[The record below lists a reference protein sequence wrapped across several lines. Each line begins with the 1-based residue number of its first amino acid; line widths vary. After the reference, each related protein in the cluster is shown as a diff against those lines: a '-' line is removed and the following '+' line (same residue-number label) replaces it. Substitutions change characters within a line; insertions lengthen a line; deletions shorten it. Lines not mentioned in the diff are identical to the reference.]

1 MASESEIRAKIA
13 ALEANIAKFAGV
25 RATAF
30 ADQQMTFS
38 LDDAHK
44 ELARLRGELA
54 AVSSTPR
61 VRYIAHDK
69 GC

>member
-1 MASESEIRAKIA
+1 VPTPAAIQASIDALEAKIA
-13 ALEANIAKFAGV
+13 QFAGV
-25 RATAF
+25 RSSRFSDQATE
-30 ADQQMTFS
+30 FS

-54 AVSSTPR
+54 AAASSPR
-61 VRYIAHDK
+61 IRYVATDK